1 MFLTELG
8 CPFTMIRSKKVSQL
22 AKVSYPSVIS
32 LGVVI
37 TRFCVIT
44 TTTTATIP
52 RTVMRAPGR
61 PRGHNMKIR
70 RNTGRRLSCVRAE
83 KPTMGLGRVQST
95 RR

>member
-1 MFLTELG
+1 
-8 CPFTMIRSKKVSQL
+8 MIRSKKVSQL

-52 RTVMRAPGR
+52 RTVMRAPLQAD
-61 PRGHNMKIR
+61 R
-70 RNTGRRLSCVRAE
+70 RVI
-83 KPTMGLGRVQST
+83 K
-95 RR
+95 